1 MRNMKRILVS
11 LLAILLVVTMLPISA
26 TAASG
31 DKQSLPTTENVGDT
45 GWIGIG
51 SADEFLKIGV
61 DAAYPSTGNYY
72 LENDIDF
79 ADRTDPEN
87 PVMRVFTNY
96 ILATFNG
103 TLDGRNNTIK
113 GFTIKGSNSNTAIIN
128 KLGNTAKTSA
138 VTNLN
143 IGTVTEP
150 VEVSANLTSG
160 NNVAVLAAEVSNTGN
175 VVLIDN
181 VHIYGKVEVEANTS
195 ALLRVAGV
203 AGYVCNATIMN
214 SSFTGSLEADLTDT
228 ANQQVRC
235 GMGGICGETG
245 DSTKNKQTVIQNC
258 QVNATMTS
266 SYKYDRESRYA
277 TQCTVGGLIGRTNTP
292 SVVVENCTVEG
303 IFTSELTTGGTTIPH
318 GYVGGLMGYV
328 NGDKILVVA
337 TDCNT
342 SGVTAMTGTGTGVMY
357 GGKSHTTTRC
367 YVRDCTPN
375 TQNTPT
381 RELGDVD
388 GVTTTNAYDH
398 VWLIKKADD
407 FAKIGKADN
416 GYTYPLDGFYRLAED
431 NISLGEKSGNVVGV
445 FDGVLDGD
453 GKTVLVTKMNNSFFA
468 ALSNA
473 YSAAIFD
480 FMLGAPESYV
490 DMACSTSWN
499 TSVLAAWTGNNN
511 GTFLR
516 NVDVYANVTSTGGYS
531 GWTAGFFAAAR
542 NVNFFDCN
550 MYGSVTSLG
559 TLANAGTHNHR
570 KQMHT
575 GGFVGQQDTANTYI
589 VFLGCNNF
597 AEITTAGTG
606 FDTTV
611 SNAHAGGLL
620 GGTLSNAGGTV
631 FCDSNNFGDVAMESI
646 TNFATRNAGGL
657 AGNIATTGATLM
669 MECANF
675 GNVYSSQNA
684 SGLVATSA
692 GPLNCYDVLQAGV
705 VTADTAAA
713 SYKDAAGTATINT
726 LDVKT
731 VTNPVTMN
739 VGAAVRLAEDTGLR
753 FTANVSTDVIE
764 RLAKV
769 LNAEQKVTYG
779 TMIAPEA
786 FIEDEFT
793 HEALDAYAEEL
804 GFEGDAYIDVPSV
817 DSEGNN
823 VWFKE
828 QVGKLAGSITGLP
841 ATLYKTNFSGVAYIT
856 IKVGDSVIYTAYA
869 PNAQTRNIYE
879 VAKAALDD
887 TMTEIATV
895 DGYTYDEAIEVGETY
910 YVDGV
915 AKVFAEGDA
924 AVYSCYP
931 KSQRDTLNKIV
942 NDADSIVTE

>member
-1 MRNMKRILVS
+1 MRIMKRILVS

-26 TAASG
+26 TAASDG
-31 DKQSLPTTENVGDT
+31 EQPISSTTNVENT

-51 SADEFLKIGV
+51 SAEEFLKIGV

-79 ADRTDPEN
+79 ADRTDSEN
-87 PVMRVFTNY
+87 PIMKVFTNY
-96 ILATFNG
+96 ILASFDG
-103 TLDGRNNTIK
+103 TLDGRNFAIK
-113 GFTIKGSNSNTAIIN
+113 GFTIEGSNSNTAIISA
-128 KLGNTAKTSA
+128 LGKNAKTSA
-138 VTNLN
+138 VTNLK
-143 IGTVTEP
+143 IGTATEP
-150 VEVSANLTSG
+150 VAVSATLTSG
-160 NNVAVLAAEVSNTGN
+160 RNVAVLAAEVANTGN

-181 VHIYGKVEVEANTS
+181 VHIHGDVDVEANTA

-214 SSFTGSLEADLTDT
+214 SSFTGSLEANLTDT
-228 ANQQVRC
+228 TNKQVRC
-235 GMGGICGETG
+235 GMGGICGETA
-245 DSTKNKQTVIQNC
+245 DSSKSKQTVIQNC

-266 SYKYDRESRYA
+266 SYDGDGAGSHA
-277 TQCTVGGLIGRTNTP
+277 TQCTVGGLIGRTPTP
-292 SVVVENCTVEG
+292 SVVVENCTIKG
-303 IFTSELTTGGTTIPH
+303 IFTSELTTGETTTPY

-328 NGDKILVVA
+328 NGANILVVA

-357 GGKSHTTTRC
+357 GGKSATTTRC

-388 GVTTTNAYDH
+388 GVTTTNAYNH
-398 VWLIKKADD
+398 VWLIKTAAD
-407 FAKIGKADN
+407 FAKIGNADN

-431 NISLGEKSGNVVGV
+431 NISLGEKSGNVVGA
-445 FDGVLDGD
+445 FAGVLDGD
-453 GKTVLVTKMNNSFFA
+453 GKTVLVTKMNNSFFTS
-468 ALSNA
+468 LSNA
-473 YSAAIFD
+473 SSAAVFD
-480 FMLGAPESYV
+480 FALGTPESYV

-550 MYGSVTSLG
+550 MYGSVTSRG
-559 TLANAGTHNHR
+559 TLANAGNYEHR

-575 GGFVGQQDTANTYI
+575 GGFVAQLDYANAYI

-606 FDTTV
+606 FDATV

-620 GGTLSNAGGTV
+620 GGTLLNAGGTV
-631 FCDSNNFGDVAMESI
+631 FCNSNNFGDVAMEST

-657 AGNIATTGATLM
+657 AGNIATGGATML

-675 GNVYSSQNA
+675 GDVDSSQNA

-705 VTADTAAA
+705 VTADTAAS
-713 SYKDAAGTATINT
+713 SYKDAVGTATINT

-779 TMIAPEA
+779 TLIAPEA
-786 FIEDEFT
+786 FIEGEFT

-804 GFEGDAYIDVPSV
+804 GLEGDAYIDVPSV
-817 DSEGNN
+817 DGEGKN
-823 VWFKE
+823 
-828 QVGKLAGSITGLP
+828 ARPT
-841 ATLYKTNFSGVAYIT
+841 FS
-856 IKVGDSVIYTAYA
+856 
-869 PNAQTRNIYE
+869 P
-879 VAKAALDD
+879 
-887 TMTEIATV
+887 
-895 DGYTYDEAIEVGETY
+895 
-910 YVDGV
+910 
-915 AKVFAEGDA
+915 
-924 AVYSCYP
+924 
-931 KSQRDTLNKIV
+931 
-942 NDADSIVTE
+942 

>member
-1 MRNMKRILVS
+1 MSKTKKFLAL
-11 LLAILLVVTMLPISA
+11 LLAILFVVPILPISA
-26 TAASG
+26 SEASG
-31 DKQSLPTTENVGDT
+31 DAKLLPTETQVDNS
-45 GWIGIG
+45 GWKAIR
-51 SADEFLKIGV
+51 SPAEFLKIGV
-61 DAAYPSTGNYY
+61 EADYPSTGNYY

-96 ILATFNG
+96 ILAAFDG
-103 TLDGRNNTIK
+103 TLDGRNFTIK
-113 GFTIKGSNSNTAIIN
+113 GFTIEGSNRNTAIIN
-128 KLGNTAKTSA
+128 SLGKNAKTSA
-138 VTNLN
+138 VTNLK
-143 IGTVTEP
+143 IGTATEP
-150 VEVSANLTSG
+150 VVVSANLKG
-160 NNVAVLAAEVSNTGN
+160 GYNVAVLAAEMSNKGN

-181 VHIYGKVEVEANTS
+181 VHIYGNVVVNADS
-195 ALLRVAGV
+195 AGLLRVAGI

-214 SSFTGSLEADLTDT
+214 SSFTGSLNAYLTDT
-228 ANQQVRC
+228 THKQVRC
-235 GMGGICGETG
+235 GMGGICGGTG

-266 SYKYDRESRYA
+266 SYDGDGAGSHA
-277 TQCTVGGLIGRTNTP
+277 TQCTVGGLIGRTATP
-292 SVVVENCTVEG
+292 SVVVENCTVKG
-303 IFTSELTTGGTTIPH
+303 NFTSELTTGETSTPY

-328 NGDKILVVA
+328 NGANILVVA
-337 TDCNT
+337 ADCNT
-342 SGVTAMTGTGTGVMY
+342 SGVTAMTGTGTGAMY
-357 GGKSHTTTRC
+357 GGKSATTTRC
-367 YVRDCTPN
+367 YVRECTPN

-407 FAKIGKADN
+407 FAKIGNADN

-431 NISLGEKSGNVVGV
+431 NISLGEKSGNVVGA
-445 FDGVLDGD
+445 FAGVLDGD
-453 GKTVLVTKMNNSFFA
+453 GKTVLVTKMDNAFFA
-468 ALSNA
+468 SLSNA
-473 YSAAIFD
+473 SSAAVFD
-480 FMLGAPESYV
+480 FALGAPDSYV
-490 DMACSTSWN
+490 NMACSASWN
-499 TSVLAAWTGNNN
+499 TSVLAAWTGHDN

-516 NVDVYANVTSTGGYS
+516 NVDVYANVTSTGAYS

-550 MYGSVTSLG
+550 MYGSVTSSG
-559 TLANAGTHNHR
+559 TLANAGTHEHR

-575 GGFVGQQDTANTYI
+575 GGFVGQQDSANAYI

-606 FDTTV
+606 FDATV

-620 GGTLSNAGGTV
+620 GGTLSTAGGTV
-631 FCDSNNFGDVAMESI
+631 FCNSNNFGDVAMEST

-657 AGNIATTGATLM
+657 AGNIATIGATLL

-675 GNVYSSQNA
+675 GDVDSSQNA
-684 SGLVATSA
+684 SGFVATSA

-793 HEALDAYAEEL
+793 HEALDAYADEL

-823 VWFKE
+823 VWFKGE
-828 QVGKLAGSITGLP
+828 TGKLSGSITGLP

-856 IKVGDSVIYTAYA
+856 IKVGDSVVYTAYA
-869 PNAQTRNIYE
+869 PNAQSRNIYE
-879 VAKAALDD
+879 VAIAALDD

-895 DGYTYDEAIEVGETY
+895 DGYTYDEPIEVGETY